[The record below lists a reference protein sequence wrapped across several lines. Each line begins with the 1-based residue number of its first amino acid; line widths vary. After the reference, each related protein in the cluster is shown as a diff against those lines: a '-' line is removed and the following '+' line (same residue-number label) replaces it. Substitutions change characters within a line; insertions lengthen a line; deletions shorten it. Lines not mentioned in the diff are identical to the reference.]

1 MQPENRNLPAP
12 LPTEPGV
19 LTMTSCGPVAFC
31 LEKIRGWTPA
41 EPLPTGLTVETVS
54 MAITALSDAA
64 KPASP
69 QQMAVLVG
77 HIRHFGQL
85 FGLIQFSEDDA
96 EAVWTIYRQ
105 DLDDLPFAVL
115 IEAFARLRR
124 SWRWKSLPKPGDIR
138 AEAEKLMEGWTTA
151 RLRLETA
158 ARKLRQSAAQA
169 PETKAQADARRAAPH
184 RRPSRGCRRPLAR
197 DNRRREGLPLAPDGV
212 GRP

>member
-96 EAVWTIYRQ
+96 
-105 DLDDLPFAVL
+105 
-115 IEAFARLRR
+115 
-124 SWRWKSLPKPGDIR
+124 
-138 AEAEKLMEGWTTA
+138 
-151 RLRLETA
+151 
-158 ARKLRQSAAQA
+158 QA

-197 DNRRREGLPLAPDGV
+197 DHRRREGLPLAPDGV